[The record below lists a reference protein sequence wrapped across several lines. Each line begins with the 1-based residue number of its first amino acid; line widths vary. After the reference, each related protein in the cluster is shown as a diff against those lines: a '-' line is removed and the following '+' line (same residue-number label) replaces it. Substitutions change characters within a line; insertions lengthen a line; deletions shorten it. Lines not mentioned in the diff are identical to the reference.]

1 MTTTKELYLLQ
12 EMDLTLDGLRVAQAK
27 VEEEL
32 RSGPQVEQVETA
44 LEEEK
49 ERLPQ
54 VQGEHKARTLEVES
68 LRERSARLEQ
78 QLYGGEVTNA
88 RDLKS
93 LEQEVENVRQ
103 QLEQQDSELL
113 ELSVQAEESQQRLDS
128 LEQELSDGLAEWK
141 ERESELQAESER
153 CNSELEEASAKRQG
167 LAATLDASAVQRYE
181 GLRRAKRGLAVA
193 KVERGLCQ
201 ACRMSQPTLIQQRVR
216 TGRQTVLCTSCGR
229 MLILA

>member
-1 MTTTKELYLLQ
+1 MTTAKELYVLQ
-12 EMDLTLDGLRVAQAK
+12 EIDLTLDGLREAQAK
-27 VEEEL
+27 VDEEL
-32 RSGPQVEQVETA
+32 RSGPQVDRVETA

-54 VQGEHKARTLEVES
+54 AQGEHKARQLEVES

-128 LEQELSDGLAEWK
+128 LEQELSDGLAAWK
-141 ERESELQAESER
+141 AREAELQAESER
-153 CNSELEEASAKRQG
+153 CNSEVEKASAKRQD
-167 LAATLDASAVQRYE
+167 LAARLDAAAVQRYE

-201 ACRMSQPTLIQQRVR
+201 ACRMSQPTQIQQRVR
-216 TGRQTVLCTSCGR
+216 SGTQTVLCTSCGR

>member
-1 MTTTKELYLLQ
+1 MTTVKQLYLLQ
-12 EMDLTLDGLRVAQAK
+12 EIDLALDSLRDAQAK
-27 VEEEL
+27 VQEEL
-32 RSGPQVEQVETA
+32 NSGPQVEQVETA

-54 VQGEHKARTLEVES
+54 VQGEHKVRQLEVES
-68 LRERSARLEQ
+68 LRERSTRLEQ

-103 QLEQQDSELL
+103 SLEQQDAELL

-128 LEQELSDGLAEWK
+128 LAQELSDGLAAWK
-141 ERESELQAESER
+141 EREAELQAEADR
-153 CNSELEEASAKRQG
+153 CNSEMETASARRQD
-167 LAATLDASAVQRYE
+167 LAAALDASAVQHYE

-201 ACRMSQPTLIQQRVR
+201 ACRMSQPTQIQQRVR
-216 TGRQTVLCTSCGR
+216 SGTQKVLCTSCGR
-229 MLILA
+229 ILIPA

>member
-12 EMDLTLDGLRVAQAK
+12 EMDLTLDGLREVQAK

-32 RSGPQVEQVETA
+32 RSGPQVEPVETA

-54 VQGEHKARTLEVES
+54 VQGEHKARQLEVES
-68 LRERSARLEQ
+68 LRERSSRLEQ

-103 QLEQQDSELL
+103 QLEQQDSDLL

-128 LEQELSDGLAEWK
+128 LERELSDGLAAWK
-141 ERESELQAESER
+141 AREAELQAESER
-153 CNSELEEASAKRQG
+153 CNSEVKEASAKRQG
-167 LAATLDASAVQRYE
+167 LAATLDAAAVQRYE

-201 ACRMSQPTLIQQRVR
+201 ACRMSQPTQIQQRVR
-216 TGRQTVLCTSCGR
+216 SGTQTVLCTSCGR
-229 MLILA
+229 MLIPA